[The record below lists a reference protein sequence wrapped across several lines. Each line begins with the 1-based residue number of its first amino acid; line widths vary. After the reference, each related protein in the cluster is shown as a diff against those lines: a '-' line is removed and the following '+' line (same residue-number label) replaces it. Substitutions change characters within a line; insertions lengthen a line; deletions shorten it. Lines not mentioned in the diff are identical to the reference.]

1 MKIVVNYLD
10 GEIFQHF
17 GQTPEF
23 KVYEV
28 EDSKVVDSYVISA
41 DPEGHRALGKQLV
54 TLKADVVICG
64 SLGIPMLEIL
74 QGAGIEVCGNVSGN
88 ADEAVQAYLNGTL
101 KSSTE
106 AHSCGC
112 GH

>member
-23 KVYEV
+23 KIYEV
-28 EDSKVVDSYVISA
+28 EDGKVVDSYVISA
-41 DPEGHRALGKQLV
+41 DSEGHRALGKQIV
-54 TLKADVVICG
+54 ALKADVVICG

-74 QGAGIEVCGNVSGN
+74 ESAGIKVCGNVSGN

-101 KSSTE
+101 VSSTE